1 MCPVL
6 KENYS
11 LLKQYKSSIVY
22 PLFEDNDSAVMSGI
36 YSYERINETGA
47 EILELC
53 NGGLSIEEI
62 ARSLAEKHGC
72 TIDESLPLV
81 RKFVEAAERKGYLFI
96 TNNKGGRHINVS
108 GNFEVIFPFNAQIEI
123 TKRCPL
129 KCRHCFNY
137 SGVARSKEMST
148 SDLFVVID
156 KLAAMGIKKVMLTG
170 GEPTLRED
178 FIEIATYAA
187 KRFMAISIATNG
199 YYITPKMVAALSK
212 AKNVVVQVS
221 LDGTESNH
229 NFIRGVDDSFSR
241 AVNAIQSQM
250 LNIIENSD
258 QNRIVGGC
266 IDGEGFPRNPTFVF
280 KNGAYQNLISKF
292 STNENGNCS
301 GSAYRFDYATLPQTK
316 ATKIYIEPGPLSEE
330 ELLPS
335 YDLIGKIDS
344 FQGMYESFDRNT
356 FDFTALLHIKILK
369 YGSIAG
375 FCTKQVHLNLIDILS
390 RISTLSNNMNYSGDG
405 SFFIPS
411 MICEIEL

>member
-1 MCPVL
+1 
-6 KENYS
+6 
-11 LLKQYKSSIVY
+11 
-22 PLFEDNDSAVMSGI
+22 
-36 YSYERINETGA
+36 
-47 EILELC
+47 
-53 NGGLSIEEI
+53 
-62 ARSLAEKHGC
+62 
-72 TIDESLPLV
+72 
-81 RKFVEAAERKGYLFI
+81 
-96 TNNKGGRHINVS
+96 
-108 GNFEVIFPFNAQIEI
+108 
-123 TKRCPL
+123 
-129 KCRHCFNY
+129 
-137 SGVARSKEMST
+137 
-148 SDLFVVID
+148 
-156 KLAAMGIKKVMLTG
+156 
-170 GEPTLRED
+170 
-178 FIEIATYAA
+178 
-187 KRFMAISIATNG
+187 
-199 YYITPKMVAALSK
+199 MVAALSK